1 MGDKI
6 FAKKRALRKKPKDNS
21 FGFYLYYIK

>member
-6 FAKKRALRKKPKDNS
+6 FAKNFS
-21 FGFYLYYIK
+21 T

>member
-6 FAKKRALRKKPKDNS
+6 FVH
-21 FGFYLYYIK
+21 I